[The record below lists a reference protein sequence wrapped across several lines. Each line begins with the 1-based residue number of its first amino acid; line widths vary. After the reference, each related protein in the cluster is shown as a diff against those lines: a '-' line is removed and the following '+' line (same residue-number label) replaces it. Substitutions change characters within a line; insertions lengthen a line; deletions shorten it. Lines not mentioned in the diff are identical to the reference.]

1 MPNAIENK
9 QAQVEATLRIAP
21 VVAVVVIDDLAT
33 AVPLARAL
41 VAGGI
46 RAIEIT
52 LRTAVALDAI
62 RAVAGEVEGAV
73 VGSGTV
79 LTPGDL
85 RSSERAGARFAVS
98 PGATDSLIDAA
109 EASLLPWLPAA
120 ATAGE
125 AMRLFERGYRFLKF
139 FPAVPA
145 GGVSLLRAWA
155 SPLPGIRFCPTGGIT
170 PASAPDFLAS
180 ANVVCVG
187 GSWLSP
193 NDLLRAGD
201 WKKVEEL
208 ARAAA
213 ALKAFEVSKATRTD
227 KELMRN

>member
-1 MPNAIENK
+1 MEKK
-9 QAQVEATLRIAP
+9 QAEVETTLRLAP
-21 VVAVVVIDDLAT
+21 VVAVVVIDDLAA

-62 RAVAGEVEGAV
+62 RAIASEVEGAV

-79 LTPGDL
+79 LTSNDL
-85 RSSERAGARFAVS
+85 KASERAGARFAVS
-98 PGATDSLIDAA
+98 PGSTDALLDAA
-109 EASLLPWLPAA
+109 DASMLPWLPAA
-120 ATAGE
+120 ATASE
-125 AMRLFERGYRFLKF
+125 AMGLFERGYRLQKF
-139 FPAVPA
+139 FPASQA
-145 GGVSLLRAWA
+145 GGTALLRAWS
-155 SPLPGIRFCPTGGIT
+155 SPLPGIRFCPTGGISSAT
-170 PASAPDFLAS
+170 ASEFLGS
-180 ANVVCVG
+180 PNVICVG

-193 NDLLRAGD
+193 KDLLRAGD

-213 ALKAFEVSKATRTD
+213 ALKAAA
-227 KELMRN
+227 